1 MGLTGSWPIVPKPG
15 RYSWRASWNLVL
27 SHYSCP
33 SDTQEGASGAK
44 KASPTGPQPSRGG
57 RDEDL
62 GVHSI
67 TEGVGSFPPQ
77 DPYTCSSAGTLST
90 SKSQASSVHCA
101 SRGPSPVKLPEA
113 TPPLCTSISGLR
125 SLQSSLYRDHG

>member
-15 RYSWRASWNLVL
+15 RYSSRASWNLVL

-33 SDTQEGASGAK
+33 SNIQEGASGAK
-44 KASPTGPQPSRGG
+44 KAFYWATTKYGG
-57 RDEDL
+57 RDEDI

-77 DPYTCSSAGTLST
+77 DPYTCSSA
-90 SKSQASSVHCA
+90 
-101 SRGPSPVKLPEA
+101 
-113 TPPLCTSISGLR
+113 
-125 SLQSSLYRDHG
+125 